1 MIKPIEDSSLG
12 PNQSR
17 YSFVVG
23 IAKRAREIAGEAE
36 EKGDILIEKPVD
48 LALEE
53 FAEHKFKIVETPEP
67 NDDDLE
73 M

>member
-12 PNQSR
+12 TNVSR

-23 IAKRAREIAGEAE
+23 VAKRAREIAGNAE

-48 LALEE
+48 LALDEY
-53 FAEHKFKIVETPEP
+53 AEHKFKIVETPEP
-67 NDDDLE
+67 NDDDPDA
-73 M
+73 

>member
-36 EKGDILIEKPVD
+36 GGNFDRK
-48 LALEE
+48 AR
-53 FAEHKFKIVETPEP
+53 
-67 NDDDLE
+67 
-73 M
+73 